1 MIVNLATLDFESLT
15 DNTITRANSGSL
27 PRNLFRLENGTAE
40 KLWRLIVTIFLINF
54 QTEAIKNVR
63 LVGAILHNSEI
74 LRKERFW
81 SMTMHSDQKF
91 LGAYT
96 GTILVL

>member
-74 LRKERFW
+74 LLLEHDNAFRSEVP
-81 SMTMHSDQKF
+81 
-91 LGAYT
+91 GAYT